1 MSEFPK
7 KLTGDEL
14 QKLHDRAAIAI
25 SEEKI
30 NYYRDLLGAFA
41 EFYGIIP
48 VKKVFEIL
56 TDSYG
61 EELSEEA
68 FLALCEFFRYE
79 QKNYFYIFGK
89 EEYYE
94 DSTDP
99 ASAPMDRLLAHEVF
113 VQFEDAYE
121 KIISLKVGKPWYIPP
136 KEMMENYA
144 IDNKIEKNDHYHAII
159 NFLSAEFGLSTD
171 DAEYKAY
178 DAIHTLTMENHTFDD
193 FLNELQRMGIDDIS
207 FEQAEKLVQYYI
219 ELNNNTRMPANNG
232 FTPAEAEKLRN
243 EFHFKCDTLFVSEIQ
258 LEKTHEKE
266 RMENVKN
273 QNQKLQEISNLLN
286 QYVASKQVKNS
297 LPVKR
302 KKIGRNDPCPCGSGK
317 KYKKC
322 CGR

>member
-7 KLTGDEL
+7 KLKGDAL
-14 QKLHDRAAIAI
+14 KMLHNRVAIAI

-56 TDSYG
+56 TDNYG

-68 FLALCEFFRYE
+68 FLALCEFYRYE

-121 KIISLKVGKPWYIPP
+121 NTISLKEGKPWYIPS
-136 KEMMENYA
+136 KDMMEKFES
-144 IDNKIEKNDHYHAII
+144 DSKIEKNDYYYALI

-178 DAIHTLTMENHTFDD
+178 DAIHTLTMENHTIDD
-193 FLNELQRMGIDDIS
+193 FLNELQRMGIGDIS
-207 FEQAEKLVQYYI
+207 FEQAEKLVPYYI
-219 ELNNNTRMPANNG
+219 EINNNTRMPANNG
-232 FTPAEAEKLRN
+232 FTPAETEKMRDELQ
-243 EFHFKCDTLFVSEIQ
+243 FVSDSLFVSEIQ
-258 LEKTHEKE
+258 LDKTYEKE
-266 RMENVKN
+266 RMEKVKN
-273 QNQKLQEISNLLN
+273 QNQKLQEISTLLN
-286 QYVASKQVKNS
+286 QFVASKQVKNN